1 MVTEPVAA
9 DTPQVSVIIPVF
21 NDETAVLICL
31 EGLRRQRYPAT
42 RMQVLL
48 IDNGSTPPLKV
59 ADSYPFDLRIERCET
74 PGSYAARNAGA
85 RVASGEVFA
94 FTDADCVPRVDW
106 LEQGIKALRV
116 GNDEYV
122 VGGDA
127 VITEPDVRS
136 GTALY
141 QYIMGFELRE
151 NIEYKGFAGT
161 GNLFCTRQQFQ
172 RIGPFDERLFSGGD
186 REWGW
191 RANKLG
197 IETRYTAFA
206 VVTTPPRTSLSGA
219 IRQAR
224 RVAAGRYH
232 LRALGLD
239 WAGPEAVQPL
249 RSSMGSAVQIWKSK
263 LPYRERFKVL
273 VAAIIIKG
281 AGVIERIRLRF
292 GTIPERR

>member
-1 MVTEPVAA
+1 MVGSVMSDKPKI
-9 DTPQVSVIIPVF
+9 SVIIPVF
-21 NDETAVLICL
+21 NDGGASLICL
-31 EGLRRQRYPAT
+31 EALRRQTYPAE

-48 IDNGSTPPLKV
+48 VDNGSTPPLSV
-59 ADSYPFDLRIERCET
+59 SNTYPFELHVERCET

-85 RVASGEVFA
+85 RIATGEVFA
-94 FTDADCVPRVDW
+94 FTDADCVPRADW
-106 LEQGIKALRV
+106 LEHGVKALQA
-116 GNDEYV
+116 GNGQYL

-127 VITEPDVRS
+127 LITEPHVRS

-151 NIEYKGFAGT
+151 NIEHKGFSGT
-161 GNLFCTRQQFQ
+161 GNLFCTRKQFQ

-197 IETRYTAFA
+197 IETRHTAFA

-224 RVAAGRYH
+224 RVAAGRYR

-239 WAGPEAVQPL
+239 WAGPEAVRPL
-249 RSSMGSAVQIWKSK
+249 RSSMGSAVRIWKSE
-263 LPYRERFKVL
+263 LPYGERFKVL
-273 VAAIIIKG
+273 FAASIIKS
-281 AGVIERIRLRF
+281 ASVIERVRLRF
-292 GTIPERR
+292 GATPERR